1 MNEQKNGDD
10 GVLVSLDWLRK
21 VDAAVFRGAPTNAT
35 TTGGR
40 SLFYNVRLATIH
52 GAGWSWDADAERWR
66 CYVRFDDISWDS
78 QPSQKAYL
86 PWRKQEDGKPF
97 ISGRIWVVWRGRWD
111 VLTTD
116 VAREIGI
123 GDCVGVSLRY
133 DSTTNELSATNLG
146 VLKAIV
152 AKRENV
158 SSDAYG
164 ERRANVCFSSDDFI
178 GVSFAPG
185 SGDSVSTGG
194 NGWLEIS
201 LAKDYSFYAKY
212 FPRSDS
218 SQTET
223 VKITQIQVA
232 KGSTLASVGTDS
244 TTGASTLFIKALETV
259 DVEVVTNVRLLDD
272 GTLSV
277 TKTTINALA

>member
-1 MNEQKNGDD
+1 MNNGNDD
-10 GVLVSLDWLRK
+10 GVLVSLDWLRR
-21 VDAAVFRGAPTNAT
+21 VDAAVFRGASANGAAT
-35 TTGGR
+35 GNR
-40 SLFYNVRLATIH
+40 SLFYDVRLATIH

-66 CYVRFDDISWDS
+66 CYVRFDDVPWAA
-78 QPSQKAYL
+78 QTSQKAYL
-86 PWRKQEDGKPF
+86 PWRKEEDGKPF

-133 DSTTNELSATNLG
+133 DATTNELSATNLG

-152 AKRENV
+152 ANRENV

-164 ERRANVCFSSDDFI
+164 ERRANVCFSSDDFV
-178 GVSFAPG
+178 GVSFNPG
-185 SGDSVSTGG
+185 ASGDSVSTGG
-194 NGWLEIS
+194 ASWLEIS
-201 LAKDYSFYAKY
+201 LAKDYSFYAKS

-232 KGSTLASVGTDS
+232 KGSTLASVGADP
-244 TTGASTLFIKALETV
+244 TTGASTLFIKALPTV
-259 DVEVVTNVRLLDD
+259 DVEVVTDVRLNDD
-272 GTLSV
+272 GTLNVS
-277 TKTTINALA
+277 KTTIKALA